1 MKDKRHISFEDL
13 MFVKGQNKDLKN
25 KEILLLLKKKILI
38 FFMHIHNWPF
48 CRYSNHI
55 DVGGYGELLFYVMVK
70 DTSRTPKEVLDTQ
83 FIRSFQNRHLAYNI
97 FNISLIFMHKIQ

>member
-1 MKDKRHISFEDL
+1 